1 MVLPPKR
8 QGGFELSFFQ
18 IKNLVKYFGG
28 LAAVNDV
35 SFEVQKGEIF
45 GLIGP
50 NGSGKTTIFNL
61 ISNYYRPTGGKVI
74 FKDEDITG
82 FKTNKV
88 CKAGIGRTF
97 QVVKP
102 LGRMTVLDN
111 VVAAAFSR
119 VDSKREAKELAMETL
134 RFCELDHRSAVLAKG
149 LPIGERKRL
158 EITRAM
164 ATQPELLL
172 LDETAAGLNP
182 SELEGA
188 IKLIQKIREKGVTI
202 IIVEH
207 IMKVIMTISDRIH
220 AINFGQ
226 TIAEGS
232 PKEVANNPAVIEAY
246 LGEEYAKG

>member
-1 MVLPPKR
+1 MIIFKV
-8 QGGFELSFFQ
+8 E
-18 IKNLVKYFGG
+18 NLVKYFGG
-28 LAAVNDV
+28 LAAVNNV

-61 ISNYYRPTGGKVI
+61 ISSYFPVTSGRIY
-74 FKDEDITG
+74 FKDQDITA
-82 FKTNKV
+82 FKTHKI

-102 LGRMTVLDN
+102 LGRLSVLDN
-111 VVAAAFSR
+111 VIAAAFAR
-119 VDSKREAKELAMETL
+119 VQTKHEARDLALETL
-134 RFCELDHRSAVLAKG
+134 EFCGLAHRKEVLAKS

-182 SELEGA
+182 SELDTA
-188 IKLIQKIREKGVTI
+188 IDLILKIRDRGVTI

-226 TIAEGS
+226 TIAHGS
-232 PKEVANNPAVIEAY
+232 PAEVANDPAVIEAY
-246 LGEEYAKG
+246 LGEEYAHR

>member
-1 MVLPPKR
+1 MIF
-8 QGGFELSFFQ
+8 FEV
-18 IKNLVKYFGG
+18 KNLVKYFGG

-35 SFEVQKGEIF
+35 SFQVQQGDIL

-61 ISNYYRPTGGKVI
+61 ISNYHPVTSGSVH
-74 FKDEDITG
+74 FKARDITG
-82 FKTNKV
+82 LKTHKI
-88 CKAGIGRTF
+88 CKLGIGRTF

-102 LGRMTVLDN
+102 LGRLTVLDN
-111 VVAAAFSR
+111 VIAAAFSKAN
-119 VDSKREAKELAMETL
+119 SKHEAREIALETL
-134 RFCELDHRSAVLAKG
+134 EFCELLHRKDVLAKS

-182 SELEGA
+182 SELVA
-188 IKLIQKIREKGVTI
+188 AVDLIRKIRDKDVTI
-202 IIVEH
+202 VIVEH

-226 TIAEGS
+226 TIAEGT
-232 PKEVANNPAVIEAY
+232 PQEVANNPAVIEAY
-246 LGEEYAKG
+246 LGEEYAHG

>member
-1 MVLPPKR
+1 M
-8 QGGFELSFFQ
+8 SFFEV
-18 IKNLVKYFGG
+18 KNLVKYFGG

-35 SFEVQKGEIF
+35 SFQVTQGEIF

-61 ISNYYRPTGGKVI
+61 ISNYFRPTSGSI
-74 FKDEDITG
+74 LFKGANITG
-82 FKTNKV
+82 LKTHKI
-88 CKAGIGRTF
+88 CKLGIGRTF

-111 VVAAAFSR
+111 VIAAAFSR
-119 VDSKREAKELAMETL
+119 VGTKHEAYDLAMETL
-134 RFCELDHRSAVLAKG
+134 SFCGLAHRKDALAKS

-158 EITRAM
+158 EITRSM

-182 SELEGA
+182 SELDAA
-188 IKLIQKIREKGVTI
+188 IELIQKIRGKGVTI

-226 TIAEGS
+226 TIASGT
-232 PKEVANNPAVIEAY
+232 PQKVANNPAVIEAY
-246 LGEEYAKG
+246 LGEEYA

>member
-1 MVLPPKR
+1 MSF
-8 QGGFELSFFQ
+8 FEL
-18 IKNLVKYFGG
+18 KNVVKYFGG
-28 LAAVNDV
+28 LAAVNHV
-35 SFEVQKGEIF
+35 SFKVEKGEIF

-61 ISNYYRPTGGKVI
+61 ISDYFKPTSGRI
-74 FKDEDITG
+74 FFREKDITG
-82 FKTNKV
+82 LKTHQI
-88 CKAGIGRTF
+88 CHLGIGRTF

-102 LGRMTVLDN
+102 LGRMSVLDN
-111 VVAAAFSR
+111 VIAAAFSR
-119 VDSKREAKELAMETL
+119 MRTKQEAHDLALETL
-134 RFCELDHRSAVLAKG
+134 GFCGLDHRRDVLAKS

-164 ATQPELLL
+164 ATKPELLL

-188 IKLIQKIREKGVTI
+188 IALIKKIRDKGVTI

-226 TIAEGS
+226 TIAEGA
-232 PKEVANNPAVIEAY
+232 PQEVANNPAVIEAY
-246 LGEEYAKG
+246 LGEEYAQG

>member
-1 MVLPPKR
+1 LLLFKV
-8 QGGFELSFFQ
+8 E
-18 IKNLVKYFGG
+18 NLVKYFGG
-28 LAAVNDV
+28 LAAVNGV
-35 SFEVQKGEIF
+35 SFQVNEGEIF

-61 ISNYYRPTGGKVI
+61 ISSYHPVTGGRI
-74 FKDEDITG
+74 FFKDQDITAL
-82 FKTNKV
+82 KTNKI
-88 CKAGIGRTF
+88 CKIGIGRTF

-111 VVAAAFSR
+111 VIAAAFSR
-119 VDSKREAKELAMETL
+119 VKTKHEARDLALETL
-134 RFCELDHRSAVLAKG
+134 EFCELAHRKDIIAKS

-158 EITRAM
+158 EITRSM
-164 ATQPELLL
+164 ATQPKLLL

-182 SELEGA
+182 SELDSA
-188 IKLIQKIREKGVTI
+188 IRLIKKIRDKGVTI

-226 TIAEGS
+226 TIAQGTPE
-232 PKEVANNPAVIEAY
+232 EVANDPAVIEAY
-246 LGEEYAKG
+246 LGEEYAHG

>member
-1 MVLPPKR
+1 
-8 QGGFELSFFQ
+8 LSFFEV
-18 IKNLVKYFGG
+18 KNLIKYFGG

-35 SFEVQKGEIF
+35 TFGVEKGEIF

-50 NGSGKTTIFNL
+50 NGSGKTTIFNM
-61 ISNYYRPTGGKVI
+61 ISNYFSPTSGTIHFNGT
-74 FKDEDITG
+74 DITG
-82 FKTNKV
+82 LKTYKI
-88 CKAGIGRTF
+88 CKLGIGRTF

-102 LGRMTVLDN
+102 LGRMTVEDN
-111 VVAAAFSR
+111 VIAAAFSR
-119 VDSKREAKELAMETL
+119 VKTKHHAREIAAETME
-134 RFCELDHRSAVLAKG
+134 FCELAHRKDVLAKS

-164 ATQPELLL
+164 ATQPQLLL

-182 SELEGA
+182 SELDAA
-188 IKLIQKIREKGVTI
+188 IALIKKIRDKGVTI

-226 TIAEGS
+226 TITQGT
-232 PKEVANNPAVIEAY
+232 PKEVADHPAVIEAY
-246 LGEEYAKG
+246 LGESYVKN